1 MAILDGLRGT
11 YDSRGTLRFG
21 YSKRQKIDAMHGRSS
36 LHTRHIAAPFAAAV
50 RPADATP
57 RLSWQA
63 WRPLA
68 AAAVPAAGISLSL
81 LTE

>member
-1 MAILDGLRGT
+1 
-11 YDSRGTLRFG
+11 
-21 YSKRQKIDAMHGRSS
+21 MHGRSS

-50 RPADATP
+50 AATLRLNAPADATP

-68 AAAVPAAGISLSL
+68 AAGISLSL
-81 LTE
+81 LTD